1 MLKTRMV
8 IHLLHGRNFVF
19 LIRKILFFTFYCFFF
34 SLAYVFV
41 IGKGQK
47 SWVSLPSGKGL
58 RLSVAEERDRRLA
71 GKTN

>member
-1 MLKTRMV
+1 
-8 IHLLHGRNFVF
+8 
-19 LIRKILFFTFYCFFF
+19 LIVFF

-58 RLSVAEERDRRLA
+58 RLTVAEERDRRLA
-71 GKTN
+71 GKTQ